1 MVVIVFVDH
10 FGQVYITAL
19 PAVVQEKH
27 VKLVSANVIVVV
39 ACFGGLS
46 EVYGSC
52 CLMLLLSLRL
62 AVLGE

>member
-1 MVVIVFVDH
+1 MVVLVDH

-27 VKLVSANVIVVV
+27 VELVSADVIVVV

-62 AVLGE
+62 AAVLGE